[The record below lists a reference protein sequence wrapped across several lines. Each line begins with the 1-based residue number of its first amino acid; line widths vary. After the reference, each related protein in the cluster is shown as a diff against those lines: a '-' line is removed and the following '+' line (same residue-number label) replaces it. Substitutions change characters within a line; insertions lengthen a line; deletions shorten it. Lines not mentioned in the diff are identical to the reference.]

1 MSGGEYAVGVSPPN
15 TGTPTSNQPKWCCT
29 RHASPFFAT
38 IPFGRTSSMTII
50 TT

>member
-1 MSGGEYAVGVSPPN
+1 MSGGEYAVGVSLPR
-15 TGTPTSNQPKWCCT
+15 TPRRAERTQV
-29 RHASPFFAT
+29 HASPFFAT